1 METQGKGFDING
13 VTKAI
18 VAFAV
23 FLAVLTAPRPAA
35 AGMFE
40 FSLGFSFY
48 QSQYDDTS
56 FSWTRRW
63 GTSVAYHFT
72 ERSGIELAFQDI
84 YERTFIADYQDT
96 NVHDRVTSVNWIQS
110 FLGKN
115 TPFQPYA
122 KLGVGQLNRDIEG
135 IYPTG
140 PSPTTRVDSL
150 TGVIG
155 LGFRAFFTKRVA
167 IRAEGTSYLQGG
179 SIRTFKDNIAISLG
193 GSIFF

>member
-1 METQGKGFDING
+1 METQGMGFGNRKKTKLG
-13 VTKAI
+13 VA
-18 VAFAV
+18 
-23 FLAVLTAPRPAA
+23 LAVLVAALAAPLPAA

-40 FSLGFSFY
+40 LSLGFSFY

-63 GTSVAYHFT
+63 GTSVSYHFT

-96 NVHDRVTSVNWIQS
+96 NVHDRVTSVNWVQS

-115 TPFQPYA
+115 TPFQPYG

-140 PSPTTRVDSL
+140 PSPTTRVDAL
-150 TGVIG
+150 TGVLG

-167 IRAEGTSYLQGG
+167 IRAEATSYLQGG
-179 SIRTFKDNIAISLG
+179 SIRTFKDNIAVSIG